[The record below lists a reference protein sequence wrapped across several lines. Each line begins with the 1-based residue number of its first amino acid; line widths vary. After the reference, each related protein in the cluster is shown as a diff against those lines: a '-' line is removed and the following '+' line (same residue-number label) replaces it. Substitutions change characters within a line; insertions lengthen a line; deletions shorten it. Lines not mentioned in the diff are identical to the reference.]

1 MSTPAASADFLS
13 ALIAEISAPIAAYL
27 AEHGVSDPPALSA
40 PTVEGP
46 DLAMPCHRYAKALR
60 KPPQA
65 IAQAIGELALQHPL
79 IAKAEA
85 TNGFLNL
92 SYAWPVVAERAVAF
106 ALNDP
111 AALGASDLLAGK
123 KVVIEYS
130 SPNTNK
136 PQHLGHCRNNLL
148 GQTIAT
154 VLQRAGADVVRVNLV
169 NDRGIHICKS
179 MLAYQQAGRADTPE
193 SAGVKGDHLVGS
205 YYVEFD
211 RRFTT
216 EYKAAFPAGDGPEKE
231 AYFNGDSAMGQA
243 TRALLRAWEAGDPDT
258 VALWRT
264 MNGWCEQGFA
274 ETYRRMGVGFDRIER
289 ESEIYKLGKAI
300 VEKGVDDGV
309 FYTLPDGAVAFDLG
323 RIGLEGKKVV
333 LRGDGTS
340 LYVTQDLGT
349 ASMRHDRDQFDQGI
363 YVVGN
368 EQDHYFKVLFGIL
381 GELRPALKGRL
392 THRSY
397 GMVELPDGRM
407 KSREGTV
414 VDADDLMSDLH
425 GMVIETS
432 AERWAALPA
441 EERARRAE
449 AIGMAG
455 LKFFLLKFN
464 PERTFVFDKAHSI
477 AIEGETGPYCQY
489 AYARATS
496 LLAKAGAATAAPDW
510 AALDNAS
517 GRGLI
522 TALMGFPQA
531 SQRAA
536 RDLDPS
542 AITGAVYD
550 VAKAFSSFYNSPE
563 GRVIGAE
570 PAALAARVALVEATR
585 RVLAAGFELL
595 GITAL
600 DEM

>member
-1 MSTPAASADFLS
+1 MSTPAAPADFLS
-13 ALIAEISAPIAAYL
+13 ALIAEISAPIAAFL
-27 AEHGVSDPPALSA
+27 AENGVAEPPALSA

-92 SYAWPVVAERAVAF
+92 SYAWPVVAERALAF
-106 ALNDP
+106 ASGDP
-111 AALGASDLLAGK
+111 AALGHSDLLAGK

-148 GQTIAT
+148 GQTIAN

-211 RRFTT
+211 RRFTA

-243 TRALLRAWEAGDPDT
+243 TRGLLRAWEAGDPET

-289 ESEIYKLGKAI
+289 ESEIYQLGKAI
-300 VEKGVDDGV
+300 VEKGVQDGV
-309 FYTLPDGAVAFDLG
+309 FYTLPDGAVAFDLA

-349 ASMRHDRDQFDQGI
+349 ASMRHDRDSFDQGI

-425 GMVIETS
+425 GMVAEAS
-432 AERWAALPA
+432 AERWAALPEA
-441 EERARRAE
+441 ERARRAE

-464 PERTFVFDKAHSI
+464 PERTFVFDKGHSI

-496 LLAKAGAATAAPDW
+496 LLAKAGAPTAAPDW
-510 AALDNAS
+510 AALDNPS
-517 GRGLI
+517 GRALI

-531 SQRAA
+531 TQRAA

-550 VAKAFSSFYNSPE
+550 VAKAFSSFYNSAE